1 MKTPKASIFLFAC
14 IVLAA
19 TLGCATVT
27 NLISPAEPVTPEP
40 ALATSAPVQTADVSP
55 TFTPEPLPAE
65 PEIAPSAMPT
75 QEQEAEIAPG
85 ACEEEVCILEG
96 SFVLKRPIGPE
107 YRNAID
113 ITSRYGTLRRGVR
126 DAYHGV
132 QFLNSTGT
140 PVTAAAAADVE
151 VAGDDSVAGD
161 HSQVEYGPRPGMYGN
176 LVILK
181 HDIPGIG
188 EPVYTLYAHLS
199 AVSVKAEGD
208 VEVGEEV
215 GLVGMSG
222 SVRGSTLYFEL
233 RYGENAYDAT
243 VNPELWLEPLLD
255 GAGNP
260 MGALAGRIVDAEGN
274 FVTVRNIRVENLR
287 AAAGDELRTF
297 SLKTYLDESQ
307 RGQSPWGES
316 FAAGDLPE
324 GTYRISF
331 WHGSQRYQREVE
343 VQPGKLTFVN
353 FQVKK

>member
-1 MKTPKASIFLFAC
+1 MKSPKITIFVFAC
-14 IVLAA
+14 ISLVVM
-19 TLGCATVT
+19 LGCATVT
-27 NLISPAEPVTPEP
+27 NLLPQAETPVEETVSSTSLPEQAP
-40 ALATSAPVQTADVSP
+40 EASA
-55 TFTPEPLPAE
+55 TFTPEPLPSE
-65 PEIAPSAMPT
+65 PEIAPSAVPT
-75 QEQEAEIAPG
+75 QEQEAVIAPG
-85 ACEEEVCILEG
+85 ACEEDVCILNG

-113 ITSRYGTLRRGVR
+113 TTSRYGTLRRGVR

-132 QFLNSTGT
+132 QFLNSAGT

-151 VAGDDSVAGD
+151 VAGDD
-161 HSQVEYGPRPGMYGN
+161 SQVEYGPRPGMYGN

-188 EPVYTLYAHLS
+188 EPVYTLYVHLS
-199 AVSVKAEGD
+199 EISVKAEGD
-208 VEVGEEV
+208 VKTGEEV

-222 SVRGSTLYFEL
+222 SVRGSTLYFEV
-233 RYGENAYDAT
+233 RYGENAYEAT
-243 VNPELWLEPLLD
+243 ANPELWLEPLAD
-255 GAGNP
+255 QAGNP
-260 MGALAGRIVDAEGN
+260 MGALAGRIVDPEGN

-324 GTYRISF
+324 GTYRISL
-331 WHGSQRYQREVE
+331 WHGSERYQREVE
-343 VQPGKLTFVN
+343 IQPGKLTFVN